1 MRSTLALAT
10 LLACAAPAAAH
21 AEWEALDA
29 DAIVEACWTDVQPDI
44 DSGVTLRM
52 QKGIAAVSQCLRTRI
67 MENTAPLFAATGYTP
82 KQQLADIDRLT
93 QSAGSFYW
101 KLYNENRACAPACGT
116 LARVQA
122 GAEIP
127 DLLERLLRDVV
138 ETRNQFR
145 M

>member
-1 MRSTLALAT
+1 MKSALALAA
-10 LLACAAPAAAH
+10 LLACAPAAAH
-21 AEWEALDA
+21 AEWETLDA
-29 DAIVEACWTDVQPDI
+29 DEIVAACWAAVQPDI
-44 DSGVTLRM
+44 DSGVTARM
-52 QKGIAAVSQCLRTRI
+52 QQGIAAASQCLRTRI
-67 MENTAPLFAATGYTP
+67 MENAAPLFAGTGYTP
-82 KQQLADIDRLT
+82 KQQIADIDRYT
-93 QSAGSFYW
+93 QGAGAFYW
-101 KLYNENRACAPACGT
+101 KLYTETRACAPACGT